1 MCRAVDVR
9 ECERFL
15 LTESRMR
22 ENFVCGIRNPVLW
35 NPELQLKEFGIPVT
49 IGIQNPSST
58 DKYWNP
64 VPGVRNPRCG
74 IQNLRLSWI
83 PLHGATPKCNSC
95 FSSLFGMGLWFG
107 YLNAYSIILSIVM
120 RNECCCVKG
129 LSSRMKAKPLTIFR
143 YRKIPKIS
151 PGLIFFKGPF

>member
-9 ECERFL
+9 ESERFL

-58 DKYWNP
+58 VKYWNP
-64 VPGVRNPRCG
+64 VPGIRNPRCG

-120 RNECCCVKG
+120 QNECCSVKG